1 MKNNTMAKMDY
12 IKETQFLVITLF
24 QENIEK
30 TYYDDIESLTKHLN
44 GSLEQLIESIED
56 LIPRYCD
63 INKKNECIDILNSND
78 IDLKIKYLTS
88 SGLSVIEYVIAVEN
102 NHIMLK

>member
-1 MKNNTMAKMDY
+1 MEY

-44 GSLEQLIESIED
+44 GCLEELIEYIED
-56 LIPRYCD
+56 LIPTYYD
-63 INKKNECIDILNSND
+63 INRKNECIDILNSND
-78 IDLKIKYLTS
+78 IQLKIEYLTS
-88 SGLSVIEYVIAVEN
+88 SGLSEIALVIAVEN